1 MIQAVQLCGGDVGT
15 VKLLGLFRH
24 GGGVVVVQSEE
35 IFPCAHLAELRIFPR
50 GHVQPDTI
58 DFLLLGKQ
66 LLVEQRALA
75 DSAVGLG
82 DNLRDGVLT
91 AGGRLG
97 EGFAVD
103 CIDDGDHLLSGH
115 EKSTPR
121 TRFGVLVC
129 FLFNVICCM
138 NLKRLILFFEF

>member
-1 MIQAVQLCGGDVGT
+1 MIALRDVIPIQAIHLRGSNVGAI
-15 VKLLGLFRH
+15 KLFRLLCH

-66 LLVEQRALA
+66 FLVQQRALA
-75 DSAVGLG
+75 HGAVGLG

-115 EKSTPR
+115 EKSAY
-121 TRFGVLVC
+121 LS
-129 FLFNVICCM
+129 
-138 NLKRLILFFEF
+138 